1 VPADSFRFQKPTNA
15 KPETVIANSMKTN
28 NMKLGRLEKLDL
40 RTYWKREATDYTDH
54 THLGQLMTYCSS
66 TLID

>member
-1 VPADSFRFQKPTNA
+1 
-15 KPETVIANSMKTN
+15 
-28 NMKLGRLEKLDL
+28 MKLGRLEKLDL